1 MHCDLFSIFYEG
13 WLAEVKA
20 GGSRIGQYILFI
32 FYIEL
37 IQRRTIFASFDLVP
51 RVLFEAWTGAD
62 FVTVFSNERN
72 MHEVGTILASFVQV
86 STNIDIF
93 CYFLAF
99 TLLLQE

>member
-1 MHCDLFSIFYEG
+1 MKDGWLKLKPAVLELVSIFY
-13 WLAEVKA
+13 
-20 GGSRIGQYILFI
+20 LF
-32 FYIEL
+32 FYIEF